1 MGIFALPFMHRLL
14 RHRGWTLSLA
24 MAGTVAVSA
33 ADPSKLDAVHADFL
47 QPAQAQQAA
56 AQNGTF
62 STSSGVVLSDP
73 FTVLSSGSL
82 WQDKESVTYSRTIN
96 ERLSLNCTSSSVSED
111 GLPDQLGTGVRA
123 ASVYQPMDGVKITGN
138 VHNDSNG
145 ASLAPTTTDGAGY
158 SVETHL
164 PLDAVFTAAVN
175 RDVSHTDASPGS
187 DMTTQAY
194 DAQLQKPL
202 GKLPVNLL
210 LKGHLVETGAA
221 SATTKLPSF
230 EQSLVWKPA
239 ADTTLQAGLRQQQ
252 YQDFPGIDHELN
264 EALFADWSQK
274 LVDDKLSWHS
284 YAEMMNTRSTV
295 EIAEAGAGANGTA
308 QPDVP
313 QGGTS
318 VASALPVSTTDEKLT
333 FSTGPSV
340 KLQDDIS
347 ASLQYSSSWDQN
359 PTPGTT
365 GGEQRIS
372 VSLKGSF

>member
-1 MGIFALPFMHRLL
+1 MHRSL
-14 RHRGWTLSLA
+14 RFSGWTLILA
-24 MAGTVAVSA
+24 IAGTAAVSA
-33 ADPSKLDAVHADFL
+33 ADPSDLDAASSNFL
-47 QPAQAQQAA
+47 LPVEQQQAA

-62 STSSGVVLSDP
+62 STSSGIDLSDP
-73 FTVLSSGSL
+73 FAVLASGSL
-82 WQDKESVTYSRTIN
+82 WQDKESVTYSRAVN
-96 ERLSLNCTSSSVSED
+96 DRLSLNCASSSVSED
-111 GLPDQLGTGVRA
+111 GLPDQLGTDVRA
-123 ASVYQPMDGVKITGN
+123 ASVYQPTDAVKVTGN

-145 ASLAPTTTDGAGY
+145 ASLAPVNTNGAGF

-164 PLDAVFTAAVN
+164 PLDTVFTAALN
-175 RDVSHTDASPGS
+175 CDQSRPDANPGLDV
-187 DMTTQAY
+187 TTQAY
-194 DAQLQKPL
+194 DAQLQKPI
-202 GKLPVNLL
+202 GKMPISLL
-210 LKGHLVETGAA
+210 LKGHLVETAAPDSGA
-221 SATTKLPSF
+221 TRLPSF

-239 ADTTLQAGLRQQQ
+239 TDTTLQAGLRQEQ

-295 EIAEAGAGANGTA
+295 EIAEAGAGTNGTA

-318 VASALPVSTTDEKLT
+318 VGSALPVSTTDEKLT

-347 ASLQYSSSWDQN
+347 ASLQYTSSWDQN
-359 PTPGTT
+359 PAPGAAAD
-365 GGEQRIS
+365 EQRIS